1 MKALNKAS
9 TLRWC
14 QRNLVLTILAA
25 LWTVL
30 ILVVVIAQPSIFS
43 GATLGSI
50 LQFATLLAL
59 VSLGQAL
66 VVLCGGAG
74 IDLSV
79 GGNVSL
85 SAIVGVTSV
94 QAGLPPA
101 LLPVVCLLCGALL
114 GALNGILVAR
124 LRIYPLIVTLGTF
137 YLYSGLA
144 LCLTDGAA
152 QSGVPAWALP
162 WGRGMLG
169 DVPLPFLTLV
179 LPAFVIVAIL
189 LSFTSWGRWIYAMGF
204 NEHAA
209 RLVGIPVDRM
219 RIVLY
224 SLCGL
229 LAGAASFVS
238 LSWLGSGRPD
248 AGVNLELESLT
259 AALLGGIAIFGGKGG
274 VSGVFAAVLLLVA
287 LKTSMLQFGINSVW
301 QVGVV
306 GLLLIAV
313 LLADRLSSRVSQI
326 NGAR

>member
-1 MKALNKAS
+1 MKSAVNFGLA
-9 TLRWC
+9 RWC
-14 QRNLVLTILAA
+14 QKNLVLSILAA
-25 LWTVL
+25 LWLVL
-30 ILVVVIAQPSIFS
+30 ALVILVAQPSILS
-43 GATLGSI
+43 SATLSSI

-85 SAIVGVTSV
+85 SAIVGIMSL
-94 QAGLPPA
+94 QAGLPPV
-101 LLPVVCLLCGALL
+101 LLPVVCLLCGGLL

-144 LCLTDGAA
+144 LCLTDGSA

-162 WGRGMLG
+162 WGRGMFG
-169 DVPLPFLTLV
+169 DIPLPFLTLV
-179 LPAFVIVAIL
+179 IPAFVIVAVI

-204 NEHAA
+204 NENSA
-209 RLVGIPVDRM
+209 RLVGIPVDKV
-219 RIVLY
+219 RILLY

-229 LAGAASFVS
+229 LAGAAGFVS

-259 AALLGGIAIFGGKGG
+259 AALLGGMAIFGGKGG

-313 LLADRLSSRVSQI
+313 LLADRLSSRVSQT

>member
-1 MKALNKAS
+1 MILSNS
-9 TLRWC
+9 FSLLRWC
-14 QRNLVLTILAA
+14 QRNLVLSILAS
-25 LWTVL
+25 LWILLAIVVL
-30 ILVVVIAQPSIFS
+30 IAQPSILS
-43 GATLGSI
+43 GSTLSSI

-85 SAIVGVTSV
+85 SAIVGIMSLQYGVPS
-94 QAGLPPA
+94 A
-101 LLPVVCLLCGALL
+101 LLPLVCLLCGGLL
-114 GALNGILVAR
+114 GALNGLLVAK

-152 QSGVPAWALP
+152 QSGVPGWALP

-169 DVPLPFLTLV
+169 DIPLPFLTLV
-179 LPAFVIVAIL
+179 VPAFVIVAVIL
-189 LSFTSWGRWIYAMGF
+189 SYTSWGRWIYAMGF
-204 NEHAA
+204 NENSA
-209 RLVGIPVDRM
+209 RLVGIPVDKV
-219 RIVLY
+219 RILLY

-229 LAGAASFVS
+229 LAGAAGFVS

-306 GLLLIAV
+306 GILLIAV

>member
-1 MKALNKAS
+1 MKSAVNFGL
-9 TLRWC
+9 TRWC
-14 QRNLVLTILAA
+14 QKNLVLSILAA
-25 LWTVL
+25 LWLVL
-30 ILVVVIAQPSIFS
+30 ALVILVAQPSILS
-43 GATLGSI
+43 SATLSSI

-85 SAIVGVTSV
+85 SAIVGIMSL
-94 QAGLPPA
+94 QAGLPPV
-101 LLPVVCLLCGALL
+101 LLPVVCLLCGGLL

-144 LCLTDGAA
+144 LCLTDGSA

-162 WGRGMLG
+162 WGRGMFG
-169 DVPLPFLTLV
+169 DIPLPFLTLV
-179 LPAFVIVAIL
+179 IPAFVIVAVI

-204 NEHAA
+204 NENSA
-209 RLVGIPVDRM
+209 RLVGIPVDKV
-219 RIVLY
+219 RILLY

-229 LAGAASFVS
+229 LAGAAGFVS

-259 AALLGGIAIFGGKGG
+259 AALLGGVAIFGGKGG

-313 LLADRLSSRVSQI
+313 LLADRLSSRVSQT